1 MNSFW
6 ATDKPVPP
14 YLPIGNDY
22 AERIGRKI
30 NGDTFSVLPEVVFGT
45 TSTAHILGGC
55 VMGQNRAE
63 GAINFA
69 GQLYGYEDLYVV
81 DGSIVPANLGVN
93 PSLTITALAE
103 YVMDQVPEKQA

>member
-14 YLPIGNDY
+14 YLPIANEY

-30 NGDTFSVLPEVVFGT
+30 NGDTFSILPEVVFGT
-45 TSTAHILGGC
+45 SSTAHILGGC
-55 VMGQNRAE
+55 VMGKNRAT
-63 GAINFA
+63 GAINYA
-69 GQLYGYEDLYVV
+69 GQLFGYEDLYVV
-81 DGSIVPANLGVN
+81 DGSIVPVNLGVN